1 MKKLHLALTATIA
14 LTLLLTLAAC
24 GSKTESNHADRSFAT
39 SSNGIYQ
46 NETDLQ
52 NECLIELVSRQ
63 SPPSNSPIAYFA
75 CYRDVV
81 TDIMYM
87 NSYHIGSSVSAG
99 GLTVMLDPDSG
110 KPFAYARCMDLYSA
124 LHS

>member
-1 MKKLHLALTATIA
+1 MKKLHFVLTATIA

-24 GSKTESNHADRSFAT
+24 GSQTESNHADRSFAT
-39 SSNGIYQ
+39 SSNGIYR

-52 NECLIELVSRQ
+52 NECLMELVSQQ
-63 SPPSNSPIAYFA
+63 SPSSSPIAYFA
-75 CYRDVV
+75 YYRDVV
-81 TDIMYM
+81 TDVMYM

-110 KPFAYARCMDLYSA
+110 KPLTYARYMDLYSA